1 MIFRFVFDLFIA
13 GHLKCPKTGQVA
25 TFDLPCLFWCL
36 VWSCSLFSVMSVM
49 NEMNGVSERPELYTK
64 WLILITKHI
73 HHQEKPAPPSICQR
87 QVDMFWIC
95 AAPAAARDAVPTPY
109 TAKN

>member
-1 MIFRFVFDLFIA
+1 MLFLMIFRFVFDLFIA

-49 NEMNGVSERPELYTK
+49 NEMNGAASVEMSL
-64 WLILITKHI
+64 
-73 HHQEKPAPPSICQR
+73 EK
-87 QVDMFWIC
+87 
-95 AAPAAARDAVPTPY
+95 TEGG
-109 TAKN
+109 